1 MQTPSSDLSG
11 RSDEG
16 AQPPEVQPNILED
29 RVATAIRMASRLIAQ
44 TVGAELGRLGL
55 RIAQLPVLLIL
66 SANEGLT
73 QTEIARRVGVEQPT
87 MALTLRRMERDGLI
101 TRTRDPL
108 DGRRSHIH
116 LTPIAAAAEPR
127 LTTLR
132 SEIEEQALLGFTD
145 EEREALLG
153 YVLRVTANLQLTI
166 AEGAAPGAAAHVP
179 RVGSDN
185 AE

>member
-1 MQTPSSDLSG
+1 MQSPSSDLSE
-11 RSDEG
+11 RFDEY
-16 AQPPEVQPNILED
+16 AQPPAMEPNILED

-108 DGRRSHIH
+108 DGRRSHIN

-127 LTTLR
+127 LTALR
-132 SEIEEQALLGFTD
+132 SEIEEKALLGFTD

-153 YVLRVTANLQLTI
+153 YVLRVAENLQLTI
-166 AEGAAPGAAAHVP
+166 ADSSASDAAAHDG
-179 RVGSDN
+179 RVTPDN